1 MGRMEEIWGGDCLEF
16 KPERWISNK
25 GELGDVSPYR
35 FTAFNAG
42 PRACIGKELAMVEMK
57 AVGAAVIWN
66 YSLQVVENH
75 PILPSNSIV
84 LHMKH
89 GLKFVLFTWP
99 DAYKRPFSWPKSR
112 DYAWFKNLPF
122 KKLCEV
128 KKTHNWVRLEGD
140 LLVFPDGGTS
150 FRKGVK
156 GYVDE
161 IKRFVP
167 LRSGSI
173 RTVLDVGCGVS
184 YELLLV

>member
-1 MGRMEEIWGGDCLEF
+1 MGRMEEIWGADCLEF

-35 FTAFNAG
+35 FTTFNAG

-89 GLKFVLFTWP
+89 GLKWDVIYVCPTIHMVSSGGGQAGLYVQP
-99 DAYKRPFSWPKSR
+99 SHPEMGGPSGPPS
-112 DYAWFKNLPF
+112 
-122 KKLCEV
+122 
-128 KKTHNWVRLEGD
+128 LEAHH
-140 LLVFPDGGTS
+140 
-150 FRKGVK
+150 
-156 GYVDE
+156 
-161 IKRFVP
+161 
-167 LRSGSI
+167 
-173 RTVLDVGCGVS
+173 
-184 YELLLV
+184 